1 MVKSGGLIKTTE
13 SVKNGEIAPYATFL
27 PVCGGVL
34 VVVRK
39 GCGLIGGAV
48 LKIFNIE

>member
-1 MVKSGGLIKTTE
+1 MGLIETTE

-34 VVVRK
+34 MNVRK
-39 GCGLIGGAV
+39 GCGVTGGAV
-48 LKIFNIE
+48 LKIFNLE